1 MRFSRRLIPALPLP
15 LLALIGG
22 CFMVSGQITFVHN
35 FGDGLATQ
43 GQTVGMF
50 GLDLNTIKDYRDHK
64 DKIKSVEA
72 VGFQVEVT
80 NRHATLPATA
90 EGYLS
95 MEDLEE
101 PTVAEVQ
108 QQGVRIFSAAADP
121 VAPLT
126 TRVIDFEESQAYME
140 NFGAVQDA
148 VRQGVFYVYLV
159 AADGTEIEYKSL
171 TLVVTINAEL

>member
-1 MRFSRRLIPALPLP
+1 MTLSRGLLLALPLS
-15 LLALIGG
+15 LLALMGG

-43 GQTVGMF
+43 GQTVGVF
-50 GLDLNTIKDYRDHK
+50 GLDLNTIKDYKDHK

-72 VGFQVEVT
+72 VGFQVEVK
-80 NRHATLPATA
+80 NLHSTLAATA

-95 MEDLEE
+95 TEDLGN

-108 QQGVRIFSAAADP
+108 EQGVRIFSAAADP

-140 NFGAVQDA
+140 NFGTVQDA

-159 AADGTEIEYKSL
+159 AAEGTQIEYKNL